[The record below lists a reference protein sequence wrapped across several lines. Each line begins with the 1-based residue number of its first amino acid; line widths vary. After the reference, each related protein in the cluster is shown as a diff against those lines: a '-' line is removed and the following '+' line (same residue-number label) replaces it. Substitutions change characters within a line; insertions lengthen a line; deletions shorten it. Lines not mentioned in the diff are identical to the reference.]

1 MKEKKKEKRWLRFRH
16 KVITALLRPT
26 LGVYTRMKYHIKIQK
41 YKDPQKRPYL
51 IMMNHQTAYD
61 QFFVS
66 IAFRQPVYYVASE
79 DIFSMGWLSSL
90 IRWLVAPIPIKKQ
103 TTDLNAVKTCIR
115 VAREGG
121 TIGIAPEGNRTFHGR
136 TVYIKPGIASL
147 AKKLGMPIAIFRIE
161 DGYGVHPRWSDV
173 VRGGKMRAYVKRVI
187 EPEEYADMN
196 TRDLANLLEAELWVD
211 EAKVTGRFPHK
222 KNAEFLERAM
232 YVCPWCGLTTYESHR
247 DIITCKKCN
256 RQVRHLDTKELEGV
270 GFQFPYRFVG
280 DWYDAQYDYVNRL
293 DLTQTETPLYE
304 ETVKLSRVKACER
317 KVLLEK
323 KTTLRLYPDRISIGD
338 KVCPF
343 DALGAITILG
353 KNKLNVYEG
362 NRILQL
368 EGDKRFNALKYV
380 NLYHHYLNMTGG
392 ENGDFLGL

>member
-1 MKEKKKEKRWLRFRH
+1 MKEKKKQKRWVRFRH
-16 KVITALLRPT
+16 KVVVALLRPT
-26 LGVYTRMKYHIKIQK
+26 FGLIVRLKYHIKIQK
-41 YKDPQKRPYL
+41 FKDPQKRPYL

-66 IAFRQPVYYVASE
+66 LTFRQPVYFVASE
-79 DIFSMGWLSSL
+79 DIFSMGFLSSL

-173 VRGGKMRAYVKRVI
+173 VRGGKMRSYVKRVI

-196 TRDLANLLEAELWVD
+196 ARELANLLEKELWVD
-211 EAKVTGRFPHK
+211 EAQVTGHFPHK

-232 YVCPWCGLTTYESHR
+232 YVCPWCGLTTYESHG
-247 DIITCKKCN
+247 DVITCKKCS
-256 RQVRHLDTKELEGV
+256 RQVRHLDTKELEGI
-270 GFQFPYRFVG
+270 GFEFPYRFVG
-280 DWYDAQYDYVNRL
+280 DWYDAQCEYITNL
-293 DLTQTETPLYE
+293 DLTQTEKPLYE
-304 ETVKLSRVKACER
+304 ETVKLSRVKAYER
-317 KVLLEK
+317 KILLEK
-323 KTTLRLYPDRISIGD
+323 QTTLRLYPDRISIGD
-338 KVCPF
+338 RVYPF
-343 DALGAITILG
+343 DSLGAITILG

-362 NRILQL
+362 NKILQL
-368 EGDKRFNALKYV
+368 EGDKRFNALKYI

-392 ENGDFLGL
+392 DSGTFLGL

>member
-1 MKEKKKEKRWLRFRH
+1 M
-16 KVITALLRPT
+16 
-26 LGVYTRMKYHIKIQK
+26 
-41 YKDPQKRPYL
+41 
-51 IMMNHQTAYD
+51 
-61 QFFVS
+61 
-66 IAFRQPVYYVASE
+66 
-79 DIFSMGWLSSL
+79 
-90 IRWLVAPIPIKKQ
+90 
-103 TTDLNAVKTCIR
+103 
-115 VAREGG
+115 
-121 TIGIAPEGNRTFHGR
+121 
-136 TVYIKPGIASL
+136 
-147 AKKLGMPIAIFRIE
+147 
-161 DGYGVHPRWSDV
+161 
-173 VRGGKMRAYVKRVI
+173 
-187 EPEEYADMN
+187 
-196 TRDLANLLEAELWVD
+196 
-211 EAKVTGRFPHK
+211 
-222 KNAEFLERAM
+222 
-232 YVCPWCGLTTYESHR
+232 
-247 DIITCKKCN
+247 
-256 RQVRHLDTKELEGV
+256 
-270 GFQFPYRFVG
+270 
-280 DWYDAQYDYVNRL
+280 NRL